1 MNYAN
6 VCICIKNFSYATKK
20 LASYTFLLLAIILG
34 IALVVGFYYNS
45 KNNSPIFVT
54 IQDHLITPNQTL
66 TVYIDSDRHKN
77 SQTLIK
83 TFNHHK
89 PHIAVDVIDKTTYHK
104 QLKTTDVI
112 LGDPAVKALDAFDY
126 AIVKPDTTLIGYING
141 DNPASI
147 TFRDFLLSSTAQ
159 DLFVEDGLE
168 TIEPY
173 RDNNPAVIDG
183 NINNTNTQPNLT
195 NIPNDI
201 NSKQQ

>member
-1 MNYAN
+1 MSVSVPKTLA
-6 VCICIKNFSYATKK
+6 VRLKK

-34 IALVVGFYYNS
+34 IALFVGFYYNS
-45 KNNSPIFVT
+45 KNNSPIFVAV
-54 IQDHLITPNQTL
+54 QDSPITPNQTL
-66 TVYIDSDRHKN
+66 TVFIDSDRHKN

-83 TFNHHK
+83 TFNYHK

-112 LGDPAVKALDAFDY
+112 LGDPAVKALDTFDY

-159 DLFVEDGLE
+159 DLFVEDGLD

-183 NINNTNTQPNLT
+183 NTNNTSTQPNLT
-195 NIPNDI
+195 IMPNDI
-201 NSKQQ
+201 NFKQQ

>member
-1 MNYAN
+1 MPLSISKTLA
-6 VCICIKNFSYATKK
+6 VRLKK
-20 LASYTFLLLAIILG
+20 GASYLLLLFAIVLG
-34 IALVVGFYYNS
+34 MALVIGFYYNS

-89 PHIAVDVIDKTTYHK
+89 PHIAVNVIDKNTYHK
-104 QLKTTDVI
+104 QLNTTDVI

-173 RDNNPAVIDG
+173 RDNNPAVIDDSTP
-183 NINNTNTQPNLT
+183 NNTSTQPNLT
-195 NIPNDI
+195 IMPNDI
-201 NSKQQ
+201 NFKQQ

>member
-1 MNYAN
+1 MPLSISKTLA
-6 VCICIKNFSYATKK
+6 VRLKK
-20 LASYTFLLLAIILG
+20 GASYLFLLFAIVLG
-34 IALVVGFYYNS
+34 MALVIGFYYNS

-66 TVYIDSDRHKN
+66 TVFIDSDRHKN

-159 DLFVEDGLE
+159 DLFVEDGLD

-183 NINNTNTQPNLT
+183 NTNNTSTQPNLT
-195 NIPNDI
+195 IMPNDI
-201 NSKQQ
+201 NFKQQ